1 MQGRRAES
9 GCGELP
15 AKGRVAVASRLL
27 PADVISTFTQAVGI
41 TPGFRAADDPA
52 LTPGPGNLIR
62 HLAKQLIPVP
72 PYDVISGNYHRHVLS
87 SSRLNSV
94 PVVNLSENKEE
105 DSVELGHTEKLS
117 RLCSRWRE
125 GSQ

>member
-15 AKGRVAVASRLL
+15 AKGRVASRLL
-27 PADVISTFTQAVGI
+27 PADIISTFTQAVGI

-87 SSRLNSV
+87 SSRPDSV

-125 GSQ
+125 GPQ

>member
-9 GCGELP
+9 GCRELP
-15 AKGRVAVASRLL
+15 AKGWVASRLL

-52 LTPGPGNLIR
+52 LTPGPRNLIR

-72 PYDVISGNYHRHVLS
+72 PYDVISGNYHRRVLS
-87 SSRLNSV
+87 SSRPNSA
-94 PVVNLSENKEE
+94 PVVNLPENKEE
-105 DSVELGHTEKLS
+105 DSGVELGHTEKLS

-125 GSQ
+125 GPQ